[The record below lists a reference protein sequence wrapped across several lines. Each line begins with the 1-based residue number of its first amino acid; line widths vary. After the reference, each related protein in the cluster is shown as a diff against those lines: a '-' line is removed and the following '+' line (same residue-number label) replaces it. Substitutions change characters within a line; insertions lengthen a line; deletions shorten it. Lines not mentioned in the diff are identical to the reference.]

1 MFTGGDPVIVSEDSG
16 TFALVMSVFN
26 QYEKH
31 VSALYDTSLQAVG
44 QSSTHFIIS
53 SVFRQSLVAATL
65 M

>member
-1 MFTGGDPVIVSEDSG
+1 MFTGGVPMIVSEDFV

-26 QYEKH
+26 QYEKY
-31 VSALYDTSLQAVG
+31 VSALFQAVG
-44 QSSTHFIIS
+44 QSSTHFINS